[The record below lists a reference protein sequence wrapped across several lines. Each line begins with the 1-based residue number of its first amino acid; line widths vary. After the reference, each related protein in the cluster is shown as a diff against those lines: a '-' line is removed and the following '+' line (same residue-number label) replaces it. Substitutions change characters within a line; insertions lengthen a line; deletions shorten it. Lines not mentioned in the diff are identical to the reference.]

1 MTHPRGKL
9 TSIVVLNWQGWRDTL
24 TCLASLQ
31 KLRYPHYEVIAVDNG
46 SEDDSVAQIRTA
58 YPHITVLETE
68 YNRGFA
74 GGNNVGIR
82 HALSRGAS
90 YIWLLNNDTVVDPD
104 SLEAMVAVAE
114 ADAGVGAVGVVL
126 YDMSNPE
133 HIQVWGGGRVN
144 MWLGRSRYCTTP
156 APPDRLDYVTGAS
169 LFVRRE
175 VFERVGLLDDG
186 FFMYWE
192 DTDFAFRLTRAGYR
206 MAVAEQARVWHK
218 ESASTGKDSAA
229 LDVYF
234 NSSAVRFFKRYSRLA
249 FVPIALGVGG
259 KILRRALQG
268 DWERARAVWYGLSA
282 NSSALLVVQRNP
294 HNRKSNPS
302 PTDSDIGE
310 T

>member
-1 MTHPRGKL
+1 MVDSLQDLGDVNPQRCCTYGRRGETQDAKSCRGRSPEGVGPDPGMTHPRGKL

-175 VFERVGLLDDG
+175 VFRSKPRAYSGVG
-186 FFMYWE
+186 WRPRQHV
-192 DTDFAFRLTRAGYR
+192 ARA
-206 MAVAEQARVWHK
+206 
-218 ESASTGKDSAA
+218 
-229 LDVYF
+229 
-234 NSSAVRFFKRYSRLA
+234 
-249 FVPIALGVGG
+249 IALLYDTRTTRSPGLRDWGKPVRSTRGV
-259 KILRRALQG
+259 RTSRAS
-268 DWERARAVWYGLSA
+268 R
-282 NSSALLVVQRNP
+282 
-294 HNRKSNPS
+294 
-302 PTDSDIGE
+302 
-310 T
+310 